1 MNQFINAVNKS
12 VSAFVQDEKG
22 SQVIEYALIIA
33 VISVGLVAALAGGT
47 NTIKSAFTA
56 LVTRVNTCFT
66 ATCV

>member
-1 MNQFINAVNKS
+1 MNQFINSINNS
-12 VSAFVQDEKG
+12 VRAFVQDEEG

-47 NTIKSAFTA
+47 TTIKSAFGT

-66 ATCV
+66 STCV